1 MTRNPNSDRNMG
13 QPSSHS
19 KKNTGIAIDYVG
31 DGLYTA
37 IMIRGD
43 EFVPVRSSEDLV
55 QLLDSCLAKVG
66 RKRVSI
72 SESVRLVLGGME
84 NGPSI
89 GDLNNF
95 VLE

>member
-1 MTRNPNSDRNMG
+1 MG

-31 DGLYTA
+31 DGVYTA

-43 EFVPVRSSEDLV
+43 EFIPVRSSEDLV
-55 QLLDSCLAKVG
+55 KLLDVCLSKVG

-72 SESVRLVLGGME
+72 SESVRLLLGGME
-84 NGPSI
+84 NAPKI
-89 GDLNNF
+89 GDLHNF